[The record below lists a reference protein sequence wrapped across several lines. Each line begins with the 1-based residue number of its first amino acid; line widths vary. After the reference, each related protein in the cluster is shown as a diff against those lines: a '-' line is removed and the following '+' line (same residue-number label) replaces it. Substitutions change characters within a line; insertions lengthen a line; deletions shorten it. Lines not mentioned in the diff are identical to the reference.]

1 MHAGLPVLTT
11 PVGELKNSVIPD
23 KTGWIA
29 EKNNPS
35 SLAER
40 IFEIFNNPEKAA
52 RIGSAAHHL
61 VAEKVSYQKFLIS
74 GEQTLANVR
83 ASFSID

>member
-11 PVGELKNSVIPD
+11 PVGELKNSIIPD

-29 EKNNPS
+29 EENNPS

-40 IFEIFNNPEKAA
+40 IFEIFNNSEKSA
-52 RIGSAAHHL
+52 RIGSAAHDF
-61 VAEKVSYQKFLIS
+61 VAEKFSYQNFLTS
-74 GEQTLANVR
+74 GGRALANVK
-83 ASFSID
+83 A